1 MVNMWAVADQNR
13 LWYLHAHQAKL
24 RAALYS
30 GLKDTVSSV
39 DDNIDLNQLDQRF
52 ILPLSY
58 TGGPRNIQQNL
69 QDSLAL
75 AHFYR
80 KIDLFITQTCNPQW
94 VEIQQE
100 LFPGQTAS
108 DYPDLIS

>member
-1 MVNMWAVADQNR
+1 M
-13 LWYLHAHQAKL
+13 
-24 RAALYS
+24 
-30 GLKDTVSSV
+30 
-39 DDNIDLNQLDQRF
+39 
-52 ILPLSY
+52 
-58 TGGPRNIQQNL
+58 QQNL

-75 AHFYR
+75 ARFYW

-108 DYPDLIS
+108 DCPDLIS